1 MRLAPDEGELDPER
15 DRGESRAAVPA
26 RTPSVPRR
34 GLGSVGTARGARL
47 GSRGEGRNERQRAP
61 PPSPRPRPLHIPH
74 PAPAVAPDTLRRL
87 PQRPSAETLLLLLVT
102 HSHQGPSVPLIP
114 SRLIRDRIEMSR
126 DHSSL
131 RDTEGCAHRGLLSLA
146 GRDADQPLC
155 SLSQL
160 STSRAAVPWR
170 PEVLLLHCVRGRCSS
185 RVAHLANASSQAAS
199 MAIARARALVRT
211 GGSVSETSDL
221 RQPCAMPP
229 RGGGWI

>member
-102 HSHQGPSVPLIP
+102 FP
-114 SRLIRDRIEMSR
+114 
-126 DHSSL
+126 
-131 RDTEGCAHRGLLSLA
+131 
-146 GRDADQPLC
+146 
-155 SLSQL
+155 L